1 MPVITIEDF
10 LADRQG
16 RTFNDVVRIQASR
29 FQDILEFFSDD
40 GRQLRMEDSERHHDR
55 PALAGVVREL
65 ENSSHFAYTLAAG
78 DEFGLQRL
86 RQAIGVVVRI
96 IMEQRGW
103 SKVGRRGSLG
113 QKQRKDSRVDT
124 EYNHNISGLS
134 WWFCRVERYE
144 KIGEEP
150 FAKVGSILPERLGG
164 LSDYEKA
171 QWGKQR

>member
-16 RTFNDVVRIQASR
+16 RTFSDVVKSPNSE
-29 FQDILEFFSDD
+29 FKHILEFFSDE
-40 GRQLRMEDSERHHDR
+40 GRQVRMEDSEKHHDR

-65 ENSSHFAYTLAAG
+65 ENTPKFEFAFADA
-78 DEFGLQRL
+78 DEADIQRL

-113 QKQRKDSRVDT
+113 QKKRKDLRGDL
-124 EYNHNISGLS
+124 ELPHNTSGLS
-134 WWFCRVERYE
+134 WWFSRVERYE
-144 KIGEEP
+144 KTGEEP
-150 FAKVGSILPERLGG
+150 YPRVGNRIPKHLSGTIGRIL
-164 LSDYEKA
+164 
-171 QWGKQR
+171 